1 MFKLSKLLSTSQIKD
16 IFGKQN
22 KVINVTLLNKNKKFT
37 FVQWKGE
44 TEKFYFF
51 IYYMSGALY
60 LSMDERELKC
70 LYHDNII
77 CVGSLENLIELEND
91 NNITVKKLFEIQYAS
106 TNFPIENDDELFNE
120 ILKFLKWRKAKN
132 LEIMK
137 LS

>member
-1 MFKLSKLLSTSQIKD
+1 
-16 IFGKQN
+16 
-22 KVINVTLLNKNKKFT
+22 
-37 FVQWKGE
+37 
-44 TEKFYFF
+44 
-51 IYYMSGALY
+51 MSGALY

-91 NNITVKKLFEIQYAS
+91 NNITAKKLLEIQYAS
-106 TNFPIENDDELFNE
+106 TNFPIENDEELFNE